1 MRAILAAV
9 IMLQALVTGGD
20 CLFCEQ
26 CFALHN
32 SSCSG
37 IITQCPPDV
46 THCVTGL
53 ENSTVGSDVILTAFK
68 DCLDPSQKAACGR
81 EFSYKTSVYS
91 FRISRTCCDS
101 DFCNGAD
108 VQVPPSDNTP
118 NGYICED
125 CFNDQSTDPCIATG
139 VIQCTGK
146 QNACISSSGTGSMPG
161 EDGRSYSA
169 KGCITQDFCKL
180 GIFNLAGTQP
190 YDYSLK
196 CAPAL
201 KV

>member
-9 IMLQALVTGGD
+9 IMLQALITGD
-20 CLFCEQ
+20 CLQCEQ

-37 IITQCPPDV
+37 IMTQCPPDV
-46 THCVTGL
+46 THCVAGL

-68 DCLDPSQKAACGR
+68 DCLDPSQKVACGR
-81 EFSYKTSVYS
+81 DFSFKMSVSS
-91 FRISRTCCDS
+91 FQLTRVCCDS
-101 DFCNGAD
+101 DFCNGGD

-125 CFNDQSTDPCIATG
+125 CFNDQSADPCTATG
-139 VIQCTGK
+139 VVQCTGK
-146 QNACISSSGTGSMPG
+146 QNSCGSFSGTLSRPGEAGREYTFKGCTTQDCCKLTIFNMPG
-161 EDGRSYSA
+161 SQA
-169 KGCITQDFCKL
+169 
-180 GIFNLAGTQP
+180 
-190 YDYSLK
+190 YDYALK